1 MFSFLVSFIPR
12 AVAQGVPLLFG
23 STGEIVTEKSGNLN
37 LGIPGVMYVGG
48 ICGVIGSFL
57 YERSAGSGALNPALG
72 VLIPLL
78 CCLAGS
84 LLMGLLY
91 CFLTVTLRANQNV
104 TGLAMTT
111 FGVGIGNFFGGS
123 LIKLTGADVPSIA
136 LSATSNLF
144 RTRLPFAESLGW
156 FGSMFLSYGFLAY
169 ASIIIALVASY
180 VLNHTRVGLQLRAVG
195 EDPATADAAGINITR
210 YKFAA
215 TCIGCMIAGLGGL
228 YYVMDYA
235 NGVWSNDAFGDRG
248 WLAIALVIF
257 TIWRPNVSIGASI
270 LFGGLYIL
278 YLFIPTGKDL
288 AVKELY
294 KMLPYV
300 VTIVVLVFSSL
311 RNKRENQPPESL
323 GLPYFR
329 EDR

>member
-1 MFSFLVSFIPR
+1 MLDLVSFIPR
-12 AVAQGVPLLFG
+12 AVAQGIPLMFG
-23 STGEIVTEKSGNLN
+23 STGEIITEKSGNLN

-57 YERSAGSGALNPALG
+57 YERSCGDTSAMNPVLG
-72 VLIPLL
+72 ILIPLL
-78 CCLAGS
+78 CCLVGS

-111 FGVGIGNFFGGS
+111 FGVGFGNFFGGS

-144 RTRLPFAESLGW
+144 RTTLPFAKDMGA
-156 FGSMFLSYGFLAY
+156 FGRMFLSFGFLAY
-169 ASIIIALVASY
+169 VAIIVSFVASY
-180 VLNHTRVGLQLRAVG
+180 VLNHTRVGLHLRAVG
-195 EDPATADAAGINITR
+195 EDPATADAAGIDITR
-210 YKFAA
+210 YKYVS
-215 TCIGCMIAGLGGL
+215 TCLGCMIAGLGGL

-257 TIWRPNVSIGASI
+257 TIWRPSLGVFASI

-278 YLFIPTGKDL
+278 YLFMPSSNL

-311 RNKRENQPPESL
+311 RNRRENQPPESL

>member
-1 MFSFLVSFIPR
+1 MPKTDVL
-12 AVAQGVPLLFG
+12 A
-23 STGEIVTEKSGNLN
+23 KSN
-37 LGIPGVMYVGG
+37 
-48 ICGVIGSFL
+48 
-57 YERSAGSGALNPALG
+57 
-72 VLIPLL
+72 
-78 CCLAGS
+78 
-84 LLMGLLY
+84 
-91 CFLTVTLRANQNV
+91 
-104 TGLAMTT
+104 
-111 FGVGIGNFFGGS
+111 
-123 LIKLTGADVPSIA
+123 
-136 LSATSNLF
+136 SATSNLF

-169 ASIIIALVASY
+169 ASIILALVASY